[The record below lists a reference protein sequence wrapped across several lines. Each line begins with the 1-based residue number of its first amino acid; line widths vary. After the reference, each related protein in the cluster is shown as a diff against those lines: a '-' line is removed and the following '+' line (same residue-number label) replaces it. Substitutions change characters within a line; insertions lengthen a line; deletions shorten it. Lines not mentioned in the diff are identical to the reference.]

1 MELAH
6 PKKTNVNNTSP
17 LVLITHYKQQAKN
30 PNYSETG
37 VCVCVCVCV
46 CRGGD
51 GRGVLD
57 YLVVEMTRDR

>member
-46 CRGGD
+46 CVGEGTEE
-51 GRGVLD
+51 G
-57 YLVVEMTRDR
+57 YWIIWWWK

>member
-37 VCVCVCVCV
+37 VCVCVFVCVCV
-46 CRGGD
+46 GEGTEE
-51 GRGVLD
+51 G
-57 YLVVEMTRDR
+57 YWIIWWWK